1 MWDEMSACEPVHS
14 YGHGQ
19 GAVHGSDHHQITSI
33 QQADVVHTFYPAEES
48 VRSKFFLFNEM
59 NQG

>member
-1 MWDEMSACEPVHS
+1 MMSACEPVHS

-19 GAVHGSDHHQITSI
+19 GAVHGSDHHQITSL

-48 VRSKFFLFNEM
+48 VRSKFFFI
-59 NQG
+59 